1 MRRRGV
7 FLFFRRYSLVTHAGY
22 VPRDDDTPAGAG
34 GGSRAPL
41 ASAARRERGRPPVS
55 RCAHGLGTHSP
66 VAAPRT
72 RERAG
77 DERLAGDP
85 TLRPPLRLDVGM
97 GSRGGRVRRGADDLR
112 HARLVFPG
120 AALGRAPGARRRDLS
135 HRVRPQ
141 MAAAAGGVPGRA
153 PGGDPE
159 RRVRPVGDLRAD
171 PVFAEL
177 YRPAAAGRARLDPVP
192 ERRLLRQLPARR
204 RRDPGDHDRALYRR
218 GLPGGAAGRP
228 RQPARGGAGYGCDPV
243 GGRLDRGGPLRTRR
257 ADRRRDP
264 RPGPRAGRDDGGDD
278 ADREPAR
285 HRPVGAAARLHHGRG
300 DRQRVQR
307 SHYQP
312 LPLGTVRSR
321 PHPVCGHRRGQR
333 PGAPLDLARRPRH
346 GLVSGSMTALVAVL
360 SFVAVLALVLILG
373 HLVAKGASSL
383 DWSFFVRNPVPAGQ
397 SGGGVANAIV
407 GTVIIVG
414 LAALIGLP
422 IGIGTGLY
430 LAEYGSGRLGWIV
443 RFVADVLNGTPSIVV
458 GIFAWTWLV
467 RPMGHFSALA
477 GSVALAVLIVPMIA
491 RTTEEMV
498 RLVPHSLREAALA
511 LGYPRWRTS
520 LRIIARTALAGILT
534 GCLVGVARI
543 AGETAPLLFT
553 ALGNLN
559 FSTSILQ
566 PMQTLSLQ
574 IFTYGTG
581 PFDEWHRLA
590 WAAALVLMGLVLVLA
605 LAARW
610 AVRSRHGAAR

>member
-1 MRRRGV
+1 MSARRLRRRI
-7 FLFFRRYSLVTHAGY
+7 
-22 VPRDDDTPAGAG
+22 
-34 GGSRAPL
+34 
-41 ASAARRERGRPPVS
+41 
-55 RCAHGLGTHSP
+55 
-66 VAAPRT
+66 
-72 RERAG
+72 
-77 DERLAGDP
+77 
-85 TLRPPLRLDVGM
+85 
-97 GSRGGRVRRGADDLR
+97 
-112 HARLVFPG
+112 
-120 AALGRAPGARRRDLS
+120 
-135 HRVRPQ
+135 
-141 MAAAAGGVPGRA
+141 
-153 PGGDPE
+153 
-159 RRVRPVGDLRAD
+159 
-171 PVFAEL
+171 
-177 YRPAAAGRARLDPVP
+177 
-192 ERRLLRQLPARR
+192 
-204 RRDPGDHDRALYRR
+204 
-218 GLPGGAAGRP
+218 
-228 RQPARGGAGYGCDPV
+228 
-243 GGRLDRGGPLRTRR
+243 
-257 ADRRRDP
+257 
-264 RPGPRAGRDDGGDD
+264 
-278 ADREPAR
+278 
-285 HRPVGAAARLHHGRG
+285 
-300 DRQRVQR
+300 
-307 SHYQP
+307 
-312 LPLGTVRSR
+312 
-321 PHPVCGHRRGQR
+321 
-333 PGAPLDLARRPRH
+333 
-346 GLVSGSMTALVAVL
+346 VSGAMTALVAAL
-360 SFVAVLALVLILG
+360 SFVAMLALVFILG
-373 HLVAKGASSL
+373 YLVAKGASSL
-383 DWSFFVRNPVPAGQ
+383 DWSFFVKNPVPAGQ

-407 GTVIIVG
+407 GTLIIVG

-430 LAEYGSGRLGWIV
+430 LAEYGSGRLGWTV

-477 GSVALAVLIVPMIA
+477 GSVALAVLMVPMIA

-605 LAARW
+605 LTARW

>member
-1 MRRRGV
+1 MSARRLRRRI
-7 FLFFRRYSLVTHAGY
+7 
-22 VPRDDDTPAGAG
+22 
-34 GGSRAPL
+34 
-41 ASAARRERGRPPVS
+41 
-55 RCAHGLGTHSP
+55 
-66 VAAPRT
+66 
-72 RERAG
+72 
-77 DERLAGDP
+77 
-85 TLRPPLRLDVGM
+85 
-97 GSRGGRVRRGADDLR
+97 
-112 HARLVFPG
+112 
-120 AALGRAPGARRRDLS
+120 
-135 HRVRPQ
+135 
-141 MAAAAGGVPGRA
+141 
-153 PGGDPE
+153 
-159 RRVRPVGDLRAD
+159 
-171 PVFAEL
+171 
-177 YRPAAAGRARLDPVP
+177 
-192 ERRLLRQLPARR
+192 
-204 RRDPGDHDRALYRR
+204 
-218 GLPGGAAGRP
+218 
-228 RQPARGGAGYGCDPV
+228 
-243 GGRLDRGGPLRTRR
+243 
-257 ADRRRDP
+257 
-264 RPGPRAGRDDGGDD
+264 
-278 ADREPAR
+278 
-285 HRPVGAAARLHHGRG
+285 
-300 DRQRVQR
+300 
-307 SHYQP
+307 
-312 LPLGTVRSR
+312 
-321 PHPVCGHRRGQR
+321 
-333 PGAPLDLARRPRH
+333 
-346 GLVSGSMTALVAVL
+346 VSGAMTAVVAVL

-373 HLVAKGASSL
+373 YLVAKGASSL
-383 DWSFFVRNPVPAGQ
+383 DWSFFVKNPVPAGQ

-407 GTVIIVG
+407 GTMIIVG

-430 LAEYGSGRLGWIV
+430 LAEYGSGRLGWTV

-477 GSVALAVLIVPMIA
+477 GSVALAVLMVPMIA

-559 FSTSILQ
+559 FTTSILQ

-605 LAARW
+605 LTARW